1 MSWRRCRYSPS
12 TPQPRVP
19 KYREVLRIL
28 DEDADPGGSVELG
41 RPGLRVEHSRNCQ
54 CGDSDRDES
63 HGLTPNKANQRCTVL
78 LEMPSIRPRVR
89 VLQCVAASGVC
100 CSARLIT
107 AATLSSS

>member
-1 MSWRRCRYSPS
+1 MRYNPTMSRTFSMKNGSLDSLKVFARC
-12 TPQPRVP
+12 
-19 KYREVLRIL
+19 
-28 DEDADPGGSVELG
+28 
-41 RPGLRVEHSRNCQ
+41 
-54 CGDSDRDES
+54 
-63 HGLTPNKANQRCTVL
+63 GLTPNKANQRCTVL